1 MKSFKSYIEEQSNAL
16 HVFDIDDTMFHTTAR
31 VRVRNKDGKIIRY
44 LSNAQFNNYKLKPGE
59 KYDFREFRS
68 ASKFDR
74 ESRPINKM
82 LQTVR
87 KVHGLSKTKKNSKVI
102 INTARAD
109 FDDKEQFL
117 NKFRKHDIDIDDI
130 HVHRAGNIPGDDL
143 PAHKKVKIIKQYIDK
158 HGYKKVVMYD
168 DSKSNLKALLHMKKA
183 YPHVR
188 FVAYHAQPDGS
199 IKHFKGE

>member
-31 VRVRNKDGKIIRY
+31 VRVRNSAGKIIRY

-168 DSKSNLKALLHMKKA
+168 DSKSNLKALLQMKKA
-183 YPHVR
+183 YPHVK